1 MMIGPDAYYE
11 VNLKGRDKDYILS
24 AIREMQDKIARLKE
38 LMENPENKHKDI
50 VHPSEDVQIKC
61 TRDYIARAIQAY
73 EELCGTY
80 HPSELEK
87 ADLEFQKNIGNISKI
102 AFEIGGFFK
111 GRTEYVVEFAGE
123 EALLTKSGMFS
134 YEQNQSVLD
143 REEVMDALE
152 ELHIGEWEKFYD
164 PMRFGYCVMD
174 GTQWS
179 ITFEYEVMKARTSS
193 VSIDA
198 SCSGVLRSQGTF
210 SPSQY
215 FLTVLREIPIDLA
228 MLRWL
233 SPFR

>member
-73 EELCGTY
+73 EELGGTY

-87 ADLEFQKNIGNISKI
+87 ADLEFQRNIGNISKI
-102 AFEIGGFFK
+102 TFEVGGFFE
-111 GRTEYVVEFAGE
+111 GRTEYVVEFVGE
-123 EALLTKSGMFS
+123 EAILTQSKIYS
-134 YEQNQSVLD
+134 YDTKEQSVID
-143 REEVMDALE
+143 REEVLVALE
-152 ELHIGEWEKFYD
+152 ELHIGEWEKCYD
-164 PMRFGYCVMD
+164 PMRFGYCVLD

-179 ITFEYEVMKARTSS
+179 ITFEYSNGKKTLEISGSNDYPYNFDDFAEIFDVEI
-193 VSIDA
+193 ID
-198 SCSGVLRSQGTF
+198 
-210 SPSQY
+210 
-215 FLTVLREIPIDLA
+215 E
-228 MLRWL
+228 M
-233 SPFR
+233 

>member
-11 VNLKGRDKDYILS
+11 MNLKGKDKDYILS
-24 AIREMQDKIARLKE
+24 AIREMQDEITHLKE
-38 LMENPENKHKDI
+38 LMENPDNKNRDI
-50 VHPSEDVQIKC
+50 IHPSEDVQIKC

-73 EELCGTY
+73 EELGGTY

-87 ADLEFQKNIGNISKI
+87 EDLEFQRNIGNISKI
-102 AFEIGGFFK
+102 NFEIGGFFG

-123 EALLTKSGMFS
+123 EALLTKSDMFY

-152 ELHIGEWEKFYD
+152 ELHIGEWEKCYD

-179 ITFEYEVMKARTSS
+179 ITFEYSNGKDALEISGDNDYPYNFNEFAEIFDFEIMDDETEVGSDET
-193 VSIDA
+193 
-198 SCSGVLRSQGTF
+198 
-210 SPSQY
+210 
-215 FLTVLREIPIDLA
+215 E
-228 MLRWL
+228 
-233 SPFR
+233 